1 MNELVSIIMP
11 TFNREKKIRKA
22 INSVR
27 SQTYE
32 NWELIIVD
40 NTHLHVKHK
49 SFIPGKLHLHVKIK
63 SQYLGSIS
71 KVSAQR
77 LVMKA
82 LDVDLKTSIHALEI
96 SINK

>member
-1 MNELVSIIMP
+1 MKNYFKEIENKL
-11 TFNREKKIRKA
+11 KKHL
-22 INSVR
+22 NL
-27 SQTYE
+27 E
-32 NWELIIVD
+32 ELIIVD

-49 SFIPGKLHLHVKIK
+49 SFVPGKLHLHVKIK

-71 KVSAQR
+71 KISAQR

-82 LDVDLKTSIHALEI
+82 LEEDLKTSIHALEI

>member
-1 MNELVSIIMP
+1 MKNY
-11 TFNREKKIRKA
+11 FKKI
-22 INSVR
+22 
-27 SQTYE
+27 E
-32 NWELIIVD
+32 NKLKVHLNLEELIIID

-49 SFIPGKLHLHVKIK
+49 SFMPGKLHLHVKIK

-71 KVSAQR
+71 KISAQR

-82 LDVDLKTSIHALEI
+82 LDEDLKTSIHALEI

>member
-1 MNELVSIIMP
+1 MKNY
-11 TFNREKKIRKA
+11 FKKI
-22 INSVR
+22 
-27 SQTYE
+27 E
-32 NWELIIVD
+32 NKLKKHLNLEELIIVD

-49 SFIPGKLHLHVKIK
+49 SFTPGKLHLHLKIK

-71 KVSAQR
+71 KISAQR

-82 LDVDLKTSIHALEI
+82 LDEDLKTSIHALEI

>member
-1 MNELVSIIMP
+1 MKNY
-11 TFNREKKIRKA
+11 FKKIESKLKERL
-22 INSVR
+22 NL
-27 SQTYE
+27 E
-32 NWELIIVD
+32 ELIIVD

-49 SFIPGKLHLHVKIK
+49 SFVPGKLHLHIKIK

>member
-1 MNELVSIIMP
+1 MKNYL
-11 TFNREKKIRKA
+11 KKIEIKLKEHL
-22 INSVR
+22 NL
-27 SQTYE
+27 E
-32 NWELIIVD
+32 ELIIVD

-49 SFIPGKLHLHVKIK
+49 SFVPGKLHLHVKIK

-71 KVSAQR
+71 KISAQR

-82 LDVDLKTSIHALEI
+82 LDEDLKTYIHALEI

>member
-1 MNELVSIIMP
+1 MKNYL
-11 TFNREKKIRKA
+11 KKIEIKLKEHL
-22 INSVR
+22 NL
-27 SQTYE
+27 E
-32 NWELIIVD
+32 ELIIVD

-49 SFIPGKLHLHVKIK
+49 SFVPGKLHLHIKIK